1 MRHPK
6 KHMWMLA
13 LAGAIAIFAAP
24 AKSQNSVADFY
35 KGKDV
40 QVVIGADVG
49 GSYGLYGQLIVRH
62 LKKHIPGQPNLVLQA
77 MPGAGGLKAL
87 GYTYNAAPRDGSV
100 LTVAHAEVLFET
112 LLVDGNPF
120 NAKDYTWIGRLMD
133 ADFVGL
139 VTKKSGVAN
148 LEDAK
153 KKNVIVGATGVNSVT
168 AVGPQMFN
176 EFIGTKFKMVPGYK
190 GTNEIFF
197 AMEKGEADSI
207 AVSWVTA
214 AYIQGEK
221 LKSGELVPV
230 YAVAGERLKELP
242 NVPNV
247 TEFARN
253 PTEKAF
259 ADIYASSALI
269 GRALAVPPQVPADRI
284 AALRVAFEAMVK
296 DPDFLKDAQDKNI
309 PLNLM
314 TGEKLNSEVARIM
327 ATPKETVDGAKAFY
341 KKLLDGIENQK

>member
-1 MRHPK
+1 MRTFAVA
-6 KHMWMLA
+6 A
-13 LAGAIAIFAAP
+13 LACALGLFAAP
-24 AKSQNSVADFY
+24 THAQNPVADFY

-100 LTVAHAEVLFET
+100 LTIAHAEVLFET

-139 VTKKSGVAN
+139 VTRKSGVTS
-148 LEDAK
+148 LDDVK
-153 KKNVIVGATGVNSVT
+153 KKQVIVGATGVNSVT
-168 AVGPQMFN
+168 AVGPQLFN

-214 AYIQGEK
+214 AFIQGEK
-221 LKSGELVPV
+221 LKSGELIPI

-242 NVPNV
+242 KVPNV

-253 PTEKAF
+253 ATEKAF
-259 ADIYASSALI
+259 VDIYTSSALI

-284 AALRVAFEAMVK
+284 AALRTAFQAMVK
-296 DPDFLKDAQDKNI
+296 DPEFLKDAKEKNI

-314 TGEKLNSEVARIM
+314 TGEKLNAEVARIM
-327 ATPKETVDGAKAFY
+327 ATPKDTVNSAKAFY
-341 KKLLDGIENQK
+341 KKLLEGIEGQK

>member
-1 MRHPK
+1 MRH
-6 KHMWMLA
+6 HWMLA
-13 LAGAIAIFAAP
+13 LAGAITIFTGQAQTP
-24 AKSQNSVADFY
+24 AKAQNTVADFY

-49 GSYGLYGQLIVRH
+49 GSYGLYGQLVVRH
-62 LKKHIPGQPNLVLQA
+62 LKKHLPGQPNLVLQS

-87 GYTYNAAPRDGSV
+87 GYTYNAAPRDGTV
-100 LTVAHAEVLFET
+100 LTIAHAEVLFET

-120 NAKDYTWIGRLMD
+120 NAKDYTWIGRMMD

-153 KKNVIVGATGVNSVT
+153 KKQVIVGATGVNSVT
-168 AVGPQMFN
+168 AVGPQLFN
-176 EFIGTKFKMVPGYK
+176 EFIGTKFKIVPGYK

-221 LKSGELVPV
+221 LKSGELIPV

-242 NVPNV
+242 NVPNI
-247 TEFARN
+247 TEFGRN

-259 ADIYASSALI
+259 VDIYASSALI

-296 DPDFLKDAQDKNI
+296 DPEFVKDAKDKNI

-314 TGEKLNSEVARIM
+314 TGEKLNAEVTRIM

-341 KKLLDGIENQK
+341 KKLLDGIAK

>member
-1 MRHPK
+1 MRHLL
-6 KHMWMLA
+6 MLA
-13 LAGAIAIFAAP
+13 LAGAAIVSASAAK
-24 AKSQNSVADFY
+24 AADAVADFY

-49 GSYGLYGQLIVRH
+49 GSYGLYGQLITRH
-62 LKKHIPGQPNLVLQA
+62 LKKHIPGQPNLILQA
-77 MPGAGGLKAL
+77 IPGAGGLKAL
-87 GYTYNAAPRDGSV
+87 GYTYNAAPRDGTV
-100 LTVAHAEVLFET
+100 ITVAHAEVLFET

-120 NAKDYTWIGRLMD
+120 NAKDYTWIGRMMD

-148 LEDAK
+148 LDDAK
-153 KKNVIVGATGVNSVT
+153 KKQVIVGATGVNSVT
-168 AVGPQMFN
+168 AVGPQLFN

-221 LKSGELVPV
+221 LKSGELIPI
-230 YAVAGERLKELP
+230 YAVAGERLKDLP

-247 TEFARN
+247 NEFART

-259 ADIYASSALI
+259 VDIYTSSALI
-269 GRALAVPPQVPADRI
+269 GRALAVPPQVPADRT

-296 DPDFLKDAQDKNI
+296 DPEFIKDAQEKNI

-314 TGEKLNSEVARIM
+314 TGEKLNAEVARIM
-327 ATPKETVDGAKAFY
+327 ATPKDTVDGAKAYY
-341 KKLLDGIENQK
+341 KKVLDGIEKQ

>member
-1 MRHPK
+1 
-6 KHMWMLA
+6 MLA
-13 LAGAIAIFAAP
+13 FAGAITIFTAP
-24 AKSQNSVADFY
+24 ASAQTAVADFY

-49 GSYGLYGQLIVRH
+49 GSYGLYGQLLVRH
-62 LKKHIPGQPNLVLQA
+62 LKKHIPGQPNLVLQS

-87 GYTYNAAPRDGSV
+87 GYTYTAAPRDGTV
-100 LTVAHAEVLFET
+100 LTIAHAEVLFET

-120 NAKDYTWIGRLMD
+120 NAKDYTWIGRMMD

-148 LEDAK
+148 LDDAK
-153 KKNVIVGATGVNSVT
+153 KKQVIVGATGVNSVT
-168 AVGPQMFN
+168 AVGPQLFN
-176 EFIGTKFKMVPGYK
+176 EFIGTKFKIVPGYK

-221 LKSGELVPV
+221 LKSGELIPV

-247 TEFARN
+247 TEFGRN

-259 ADIYASSALI
+259 VDIYASSALI
-269 GRALAVPPQVPADRI
+269 GRALATPPGVPADRI
-284 AALRVAFEAMVK
+284 AALRTAFQAMVK
-296 DPDFLKDAQDKNI
+296 DPEFLKDAKDKNI

-341 KKLLDGIENQK
+341 KTLLEGIEKQ

>member
-1 MRHPK
+1 MRHLL
-6 KHMWMLA
+6 MLA
-13 LAGAIAIFAAP
+13 VAGAVLISAAA
-24 AKSQNSVADFY
+24 AKAQTAVADFY

-49 GSYGLYGQLIVRH
+49 GSYGLYGQLVVRH

-87 GYTYNAAPRDGSV
+87 GYTYNAAPRDGTV
-100 LTVAHAEVLFET
+100 ITVAHAEVLFET

-120 NAKDYTWIGRLMD
+120 NAKDYTWIGRMMD

-148 LEDAK
+148 LDDAK
-153 KKNVIVGATGVNSVT
+153 KKQVIVGATGVNSVT
-168 AVGPQMFN
+168 AVGPQLFN
-176 EFIGTKFKMVPGYK
+176 EFIATKFKMVPGYK

-221 LKSGELVPV
+221 LKSGELIPV
-230 YAVAGERLKELP
+230 YAVAGARLKELP

-247 TEFARN
+247 IEFARN

-259 ADIYASSALI
+259 VDIYASSALI

-284 AALRVAFEAMVK
+284 AALRVAFEAMAK
-296 DPDFLKDAQDKNI
+296 DPEFIKDAQDKNI

-314 TGEKLNSEVARIM
+314 TGEKLNAEVARIM

-341 KKLLDGIENQK
+341 KKILADIEKQ

>member
-1 MRHPK
+1 MRHLL
-6 KHMWMLA
+6 MLA
-13 LAGAIAIFAAP
+13 AAGAITFFAAP
-24 AKSQNSVADFY
+24 VKAQNAVADFY
-35 KGKDV
+35 KGKDI

-49 GSYGLYGQLIVRH
+49 GSYGLYGQLVTRH

-87 GYTYNAAPRDGSV
+87 GYTYNAAPRDGTV
-100 LTVAHAEVLFET
+100 ITVAHAEVLFET

-120 NAKDYTWIGRLMD
+120 NAKDYTWIGRMMD

-148 LEDAK
+148 LDDVK
-153 KKNVIVGATGVNSVT
+153 KKQVIVGATGVNSVT
-168 AVGPQMFN
+168 AVGPQLFN

-190 GTNEIFF
+190 GTNEVFF

-221 LKSGELVPV
+221 LKSGELIPI

-247 TEFARN
+247 IEFARN

-259 ADIYASSALI
+259 VDIYASSALI
-269 GRALAVPPQVPADRI
+269 GRALAVPPQVPA

-296 DPDFLKDAQDKNI
+296 DPDFIKDAQDKNI

-314 TGEKLNSEVARIM
+314 TGEKLNAEVARIM
-327 ATPKETVDGAKAFY
+327 ATPKETVENAKAFY
-341 KKLLDGIENQK
+341 KKVLENIEKQ

>member
-1 MRHPK
+1 MRHLL
-6 KHMWMLA
+6 MLA
-13 LAGAIAIFAAP
+13 VAGAITFFAAP
-24 AKSQNSVADFY
+24 VKSQNAVADFY
-35 KGKDV
+35 KGKDI

-49 GSYGLYGQLIVRH
+49 GSYGLYGQLVTRH

-87 GYTYNAAPRDGSV
+87 GYTYNAAPRDGTV
-100 LTVAHAEVLFET
+100 ITVAHAEVLFET

-120 NAKDYTWIGRLMD
+120 NAKDYTWIGRMMD

-148 LEDAK
+148 LDDAK
-153 KKNVIVGATGVNSVT
+153 KKPVIVGATGINSVT
-168 AVGPQMFN
+168 AVGPQLFN

-190 GTNEIFF
+190 GTNDIFF

-230 YAVAGERLKELP
+230 YAVAGERLKDLP

-247 TEFARN
+247 IEFARN

-259 ADIYASSALI
+259 VDIYASSALI

-284 AALRVAFEAMVK
+284 AALRVAFETMVK
-296 DPDFLKDAQDKNI
+296 DPEFIKDAREKNI

-314 TGEKLNSEVARIM
+314 TGEKLNAEVARIM
-327 ATPKETVDGAKAFY
+327 ATPKETVEGAKTFY
-341 KKLLDGIENQK
+341 KKILADIEKQ